1 MELNVRKGDD
11 RFAPPGA
18 YRELEA
24 RLSRRSHELSEIPAV
39 VVSCFDRSTRMLPFV
54 LYDKFMFPAGART
67 IAGAL
72 YQTGFVRT
80 RAVFQLWNPNFRPS
94 QARFD
99 AKAPE
104 LLLLSTMQMHA
115 ERAYEAIRDAWTMG
129 EDRPLILVGGP
140 KSPHEPHHFWPLR
153 GRNGQA
159 IGPDAVITGE
169 AYVLLD
175 LLNVLMGYRC
185 NGRSM
190 RSAFEHARKEGALQ
204 SVPGLLYLEPGATLE
219 EPELID
225 TGLQRLVQH
234 LDEMPHEVT
243 GLGLLERPH
252 RGVGLRPT
260 PLEDSAVRSYT
271 PIASIL
277 LTQGCKFNCSYCPI
291 PTLNQR
297 SWRFRTPDSTV
308 HELRSVYERYRIKY
322 FFGTDDNFFN
332 RRPATEEMLTALA
345 AATTG
350 SRRLGARIRI
360 ATEATQFDTYKN
372 RDLLPVAAR
381 AGLFAIWFGIE
392 DLTAEL
398 VNKGQKPAV
407 TTELFRILHENKIS
421 PMAMMMFHEGQP
433 YRTRDSLYGLKNQIS
448 FLRRAGAVSI
458 QCTVHTP
465 AVGTREYETTFNTG
479 RVIRYLGNREIPA
492 SKFDGNHVLVLG
504 SEPAW
509 KRQLAVLGAYSS
521 FYNPLNFF
529 RAYRNKDTR
538 LWKRRLGYQ
547 AVGMMAV
554 VWTAIK
560 IAPYIFRLMVLR
572 ASCHDGPP
580 TWNVPIRSP
589 KDAFPRMP
597 VNVRAKPVSEPA
609 QAGS

>member
-11 RFAPPGA
+11 RFVPPGA

-24 RLSRRSHELSEIPAV
+24 RLRRRSHELSEIPAV
-39 VVSCFDRSTRMLPFV
+39 VVSCFDRSTRTL
-54 LYDKFMFPAGART
+54 
-67 IAGAL
+67 
-72 YQTGFVRT
+72 
-80 RAVFQLWNPNFRPS
+80 FQLWNPNFRPS
-94 QARFD
+94 QARFE

-153 GRNGQA
+153 GRNGHA

-252 RGVGLRPT
+252 RGAGLQPA
-260 PLEDSAVRSYT
+260 PLDDFAVRSHT

-277 LTQGCKFNCSYCPI
+277 LTQGCKFNCPYCPI
-291 PTLNQR
+291 PTLNQK
-297 SWRFRTPDSTV
+297 SWRFRSPESTV

-350 SRRLGARIRI
+350 NRRLGTKVRI

-381 AGLFAIWFGIE
+381 
-392 DLTAEL
+392 
-398 VNKGQKPAV
+398 
-407 TTELFRILHENKIS
+407 
-421 PMAMMMFHEGQP
+421 
-433 YRTRDSLYGLKNQIS
+433 
-448 FLRRAGAVSI
+448 
-458 QCTVHTP
+458 
-465 AVGTREYETTFNTG
+465 
-479 RVIRYLGNREIPA
+479 
-492 SKFDGNHVLVLG
+492 
-504 SEPAW
+504 
-509 KRQLAVLGAYSS
+509 
-521 FYNPLNFF
+521 
-529 RAYRNKDTR
+529 
-538 LWKRRLGYQ
+538 
-547 AVGMMAV
+547 
-554 VWTAIK
+554 
-560 IAPYIFRLMVLR
+560 
-572 ASCHDGPP
+572 
-580 TWNVPIRSP
+580 
-589 KDAFPRMP
+589 
-597 VNVRAKPVSEPA
+597 
-609 QAGS
+609 

>member
-1 MELNVRKGDD
+1 MELNVRKGSD
-11 RFAPPGA
+11 RFVPQGA

-24 RLSRRSHELSEIPAV
+24 RLSRRSHELAEIPAV
-39 VVSCFDRSTRMLPFV
+39 VLSCFDRSTRMLPFV
-54 LYDKFMFPAGART
+54 LYDKFMFPAGARM

-72 YQTGFVRT
+72 YQAGFVRT

-99 AKAPE
+99 GKAPE

-115 ERAYEAIRDAWTMG
+115 ERAYDAIRDAWTMG
-129 EDRPLILVGGP
+129 ENRPLIIVGGP

-169 AYVLLD
+169 AYILLD
-175 LLNVLMGYRC
+175 LLNVLMDYRG

-190 RSAFEHARKEGALQ
+190 RAAFEHARKEGALE
-204 SVPGLLYLEPGATLE
+204 SVPGLVYLAPGATLA
-219 EPELID
+219 EPALID

-243 GLGLLERPH
+243 GLGLLEPPH
-252 RGVGLRPT
+252 RRAGLQPA
-260 PLEDSAVRSYT
+260 PLSDSAVRLRT

-277 LTQGCKFNCSYCPI
+277 LTQGCKFNCPYCPI
-291 PTLNQR
+291 PTLNQK
-297 SWRFRTPDSTV
+297 SWRFRSPESTV

-322 FFGTDDNFFN
+322 YFGTDDNFFN
-332 RRPATEEMLTALA
+332 RRPAAEEMLTALA
-345 AATTG
+345 AATTNG
-350 SRRLGARIRI
+350 YRLGSKIRI

-372 RDLLPVAAR
+372 RDLLPVAER
-381 AGLFAIWFGIE
+381 AGLYALWFGIE

-407 TTELFRILHENKIS
+407 TAELFRILHQHKIA

-433 YRTRDSLYGLKNQIS
+433 YRTKDSLYGLKNQVD
-448 FLRRAGAVSI
+448 FLRRAGAISI
-458 QCTVHTP
+458 QCTVHSP
-465 AVGTREYETTFNTG
+465 AVGTREYETTLNTG
-479 RVIRYLGNREIPA
+479 RVLRQLGNRAIPA
-492 SKFDGNHVLVLG
+492 SKLDGNHVLVLG

-509 KRQLAVLGAYSS
+509 RRQLDVLRAYSS
-521 FYNPLNFF
+521 FYNLLNFF

-547 AVGMMAV
+547 GAGIMAV

-572 ASCHDGPP
+572 ASCHKGPP
-580 TWNVPIRSP
+580 AWDVPILSP

-597 VNVRAKPVSEPA
+597 LNVRAEPVSEGMHA
-609 QAGS
+609 RR